1 MARAKASN
9 FVWFTATTR
18 WGRVRIRE
26 PLGTY
31 RRATAR
37 GRDDKLFPNGS
48 GCRDHICIRVR
59 QRLNSA
65 GGQVQFLRWVDITIS
80 DVATS
85 TDPEDEVESVVL
97 TPAHLLYESQV
108 AAIVDV
114 LPMPT
119 EEEISEAAELFPEL
133 YYAPNLKSMDDA
145 DFICG
150 CVPFPVTTS

>member
-37 GRDDKLFPNGS
+37 GRDDKLFPDGS

-65 GGQVQFLRWVDITIS
+65 GGRVQFLRWGDVTIS

-85 TDPEDEVESVVL
+85 TDLEDEVESVIL
-97 TPAHLLYESQV
+97 TPAHLLYENRL
-108 AAIVDV
+108 AATVDSIPD
-114 LPMPT
+114 LLGEEADEPT
-119 EEEISEAAELFPEL
+119 ELFPEL
-133 YYAPNLKSMDDA
+133 KQEPSSKTMDA

>member
-37 GRDDKLFPNGS
+37 GRDDKL
-48 GCRDHICIRVR
+48 
-59 QRLNSA
+59 A
-65 GGQVQFLRWVDITIS
+65 ATVDSIP
-80 DVATS
+80 DLLGEEA
-85 TDPEDEVESVVL
+85 DE
-97 TPAHLLYESQV
+97 
-108 AAIVDV
+108 
-114 LPMPT
+114 PT
-119 EEEISEAAELFPEL
+119 ELFPEL
-133 YYAPNLKSMDDA
+133 KQEPSSKTMDA